1 MTMVVEGVRTCQAT
15 YEMAQALQIE
25 MPIVETVYE
34 VIFNKLD
41 PRVAIAQLMTREMK
55 PEFY

>member
-1 MTMVVEGVRTCQAT
+1 M
-15 YEMAQALQIE
+15 QIF
-25 MPIVETVYE
+25 ETVYE

-41 PRVAIAQLMTREMK
+41 PRFAIAQLMTREMK

>member
-1 MTMVVEGVRTCQAT
+1 MLFRS